1 MILEVLDHM
10 HLLHDVI

>member
-1 MILEVLDHM
+1 MILEIPDHM